1 MTMMDYIIEKCEIHL
16 NYLKEKGEIDGWS
29 SLNEENYVTFL
40 IFMPS
45 KNVDK
50 VTINFEDKEE
60 IDFDVLKDT
69 SHLNDV
75 YLQIISERRDNSIY
89 SLINNNI
96 D

>member
-1 MTMMDYIIEKCEIHL
+1 MMDYIIEKCEIHL